1 MLLRQMLVMFPVNG
15 GLKEIRALHGILK
28 MLVAHP
34 TKWAILLILLK
45 QAKQQVDD
53 LCPCL

>member
-45 QAKQQVDD
+45 
-53 LCPCL
+53 